1 MKLRFLKYRT
11 NLILKKNNQER
22 VSVPYKT
29 SRTAGVI
36 FTVEDK
42 QKHFA
47 IKEFIR
53 KLEHEGKSVQ
63 VLEYLPERTENY
75 EFKFDFFQE
84 KDITFW
90 GNIDS
95 ASALE
100 FADAPFDFL
109 YYLDLE
115 PNPMILNLL
124 ARSHAKCRVGRF
136 WDDGVR
142 YLEFMVHSCPNTQSL
157 LDTIHKYVPHIR

>member
-1 MKLRFLKYRT
+1 MG
-11 NLILKKNNQER
+11 I
-22 VSVPYKT
+22 
-29 SRTAGVI
+29 I

-53 KLEHEGKSVQ
+53 KLESDGKDIQ

-84 KDITFW
+84 KDISFW
-90 GNIDS
+90 GNVTSSNAI
-95 ASALE
+95 E
-100 FADAPFDFL
+100 FADAPFDYL
-109 YYLDLE
+109 YYLDLT
-115 PNPMILNLL
+115 PNPLILHLL

-136 WDDGVR
+136 WEEGSQ
-142 YLEFMVHSCPNTQSL
+142 YLDLMVDATPNTQAL
-157 LDTIHKYVPHIR
+157 LDTIYKYVSLIR

>member
-1 MKLRFLKYRT
+1 MG
-11 NLILKKNNQER
+11 I
-22 VSVPYKT
+22 
-29 SRTAGVI
+29 I

-53 KLEHEGKSVQ
+53 KLESDGKDIQ

-84 KDITFW
+84 KDISFW
-90 GNIDS
+90 GNVTSTNAI
-95 ASALE
+95 E
-100 FADAPFDFL
+100 FADAPFDYL
-109 YYLDLE
+109 YYLDLT
-115 PNPMILNLL
+115 PNPLILHLL

-136 WDDGVR
+136 WEEGSQ
-142 YLEFMVHSCPNTQSL
+142 YLDLMVDATPNTQAL
-157 LDTIHKYVPHIR
+157 LDTIYKYVSLIR

>member
-1 MKLRFLKYRT
+1 MKLSFLKYRT
-11 NLILKKNNQER
+11 KLLLKKKKQER
-22 VSVPYKT
+22 PNVPYKA
-29 SRTAGVI
+29 SRAMGII

-53 KLEHEGKSVQ
+53 KLESDGKDIQ

-84 KDITFW
+84 KDISFW
-90 GNIDS
+90 GNVTSSNAI
-95 ASALE
+95 E
-100 FADAPFDFL
+100 FADAPFDYL
-109 YYLDLE
+109 YYLDLT
-115 PNPMILNLL
+115 PNPLILHLL

-136 WDDGVR
+136 WEEGSQ
-142 YLEFMVHSCPNTQSL
+142 YLDLMVDATPNTQAL
-157 LDTIHKYVPHIR
+157 LDTIYKYVSLIR